1 MRVRARLLVFGAA
14 LPALALLLAVV
25 AAGLVFRANLHGALD
40 RALLGQAAV
49 ESVSLFDGPEGKPHL
64 HLGKS
69 PLADNVRTFV
79 PMVGLFRASGELV
92 THFPEDGW
100 IPDPPDVNASSAT
113 PRLFTQVVSDGR
125 VMRTLTVAVK
135 SPSGEQFVL
144 SLESPLSEIDVTMR
158 LYWQATLGLV
168 AMAAALLFFV
178 QWGQAGKM
186 SRRIADM
193 TAQLPELRGGALA
206 WRLPPD
212 PTGDEIADLRVALA
226 DAMER
231 LRAARDAQ
239 ERLIANAA
247 HELRT
252 PLGLMRTEM
261 DLALRK
267 ERTADE
273 LREALAEARK
283 EVVRLSELATRLLDL
298 AALGKVT
305 REVAAHDLVTLAREA
320 VEACEAEAEARGV
333 TIALALPTDAMAQLE
348 AQTMRQAIDNVLS
361 NAMTHAPAGSTIHVG
376 IEGAGSVW
384 RLSVRDEGPGV
395 AAEDV
400 ERIFEPFYRGMKEKQ
415 GQGAGLG
422 LSIVREIM
430 RRHGGTAYVVEA
442 DGQGATFVL
451 EVPRLA
457 PRRADR
463 PDGDTASRGAR
474 TPVV

>member
-1 MRVRARLLVFGAA
+1 MRVRTRLLVFGAA
-14 LPALALLLAVV
+14 LPALVLMLAVV
-25 AAGLVFRANLHGALD
+25 AAGLVFRSSLLGAVD

-49 ESVSLFDGPEGKPHL
+49 ESVSLFDGPEGKPHV

-79 PMVGLFRASGELV
+79 PVVGLFRATGELV
-92 THFPEDGW
+92 AHFPEDGW
-100 IPDPPDVNASSAT
+100 IPDPPNANASSAE
-113 PRLFTQVVSDGR
+113 PRLFTKKASDGR
-125 VMRTLTVAVK
+125 LMRTLWVSVQ
-135 SPSGEQFVL
+135 SPSRESFVI
-144 SLESPLSEIDVTMR
+144 SLESPLSEIDATMR
-158 LYWQATLGLV
+158 LYWQATLGFV
-168 AMAAALLFFV
+168 AMAVALLFFV
-178 QWGQAGKM
+178 QWGQAGRM

-206 WRLPPD
+206 WGLPPD

-231 LRAARDAQ
+231 LRTARDAQ

-267 ERTADE
+267 ERTAGE
-273 LREALAEARK
+273 LLEALTEARK
-283 EVVRLSELATRLLDL
+283 EVVRLSGLATRLLDL

-305 REVAAHDLVTLAREA
+305 REVAAHDLVTLVREA

-333 TIALALPTDAMAQLE
+333 TIALALPTEAIANLE
-348 AQTMRQAIDNVLS
+348 AQTMRQAIDNLLS
-361 NAMTHAPAGSTIHVG
+361 NAITHAPRGSTIHVG
-376 IEGAGSVW
+376 IGAVGNVW
-384 RLSVRDEGPGV
+384 RLAVRDEGPGV
-395 AAEDV
+395 APEDM
-400 ERIFEPFYRGMKEKQ
+400 ERIFEPFYRGMKEKH

-430 RRHGGTAYVVEA
+430 RRHGGTVYVAEF
-442 DGQGATFVL
+442 DGRGAVFVL
-451 EVPRLA
+451 EMPRLMN
-457 PRRADR
+457 
-463 PDGDTASRGAR
+463 
-474 TPVV
+474 

>member
-1 MRVRARLLVFGAA
+1 MRVRTRLLVFGAA
-14 LPALALLLAVV
+14 LPAAALVLTVV
-25 AAGLVFRANLHGALD
+25 VAGLVFRSSLLGALD

-49 ESVSLFDGPEGKPHL
+49 ESVSLFDGPDGKPHL

-79 PMVGLFRASGELV
+79 PMVGLFRATGELV

-100 IPDPPDVNASSAT
+100 IPDPPGASVSSAE
-113 PRLFTQVVSDGR
+113 PQLFTRVASDGR
-125 VMRTLTVAVK
+125 SMRTLRVSVQ
-135 SPSGEQFVL
+135 SPLGEAFVL
-144 SLESPLSEIDVTMR
+144 SLESPLSQIDATMR

-168 AMAAALLFFV
+168 AMAVGLLFFV
-178 QWGQAGKM
+178 QWAQAGRM
-186 SRRIADM
+186 NRRIADM
-193 TAQLPELRGGALA
+193 TAELPELRGGALA
-206 WRLPPD
+206 WHLPPD

-273 LREALAEARK
+273 LREALAEART
-283 EVVRLSELATRLLDL
+283 EVIRLSALANRLLDL

-305 REVAAHDLVTLAREA
+305 REVEAYDVVTLVREA
-320 VEACEAEAEARGV
+320 VEACETEADERGV
-333 TIALALPTDAMAQLE
+333 AMALTLPTEAVAQIEL
-348 AQTMRQAIDNVLS
+348 QGMRQAVDNVLS
-361 NAMTHAPAGSTIHVG
+361 NAIAHAPAGSTIHVD
-376 IEGAGSVW
+376 IEATGNLW
-384 RLSVRDEGPGV
+384 RLSVRDEGLGV
-395 AAEDV
+395 AKED
-400 ERIFEPFYRGMKEKQ
+400 EARIFEPFYRGTRENQ

-430 RRHGGTAYVVEA
+430 RRHGGSVYVAESN
-442 DGQGATFVL
+442 GLGAKFVL
-451 EVPRLA
+451 EIPRLTHGRGDTVVPR
-457 PRRADR
+457 
-463 PDGDTASRGAR
+463 
-474 TPVV
+474 